1 MTVTGPQDTA
11 KPHFAR
17 SVLPGAQ
24 PPSPRPFWFPLAF
37 HKSGKPRGWLRK
49 VMLQDKQGTPRRLTR
64 RLLFKRD
71 GSVRPIFAAW
81 YAPYDGNPLNAH
93 VQNYAEFLRGVI
105 ASGRLAQAQTVHI
118 VTTPH
123 TEYVGAAIARAL
135 RGTRLQP
142 SCATQMPA
150 QFDHDLY
157 IIVAPQ
163 MFATLPPPEKSIM
176 MQMEQV
182 RASRWVTP
190 GYLARLCDSL
200 AVLDYALDNIAALI
214 EQSVP
219 QKQLYFVPMRP
230 FARPDAGSKRD
241 IDLLFY
247 GAIASERRQRYLA
260 ALRAKFPLTT
270 VAEVFGDEMR
280 ANLDRA
286 KVVVNIHFYENAL
299 LETTRISEA
308 LTHGARVVSETA
320 ADQDDN
326 AAFAGLVDFVPRDD
340 VDGFV
345 ARVGQVL
352 ADWREPVR
360 LPATEDLGGM
370 AFHVLRALHGIGVL
384 SESELHAATAAM
396 PLPSNRLILA
406 LPEQLARYRAA
417 EALRL
422 PGAVP
427 FHGLRQ
433 IDGWKGCAAS
443 YKFLAA
449 KALAQGPAPLT
460 IYEDDAVFSADA
472 VARLAAIEA
481 YLTTLPDGWDVF
493 SGLLS
498 DLSPTARI
506 SRIDPVGEDEFI
518 HLDSVIGMVF
528 GIYNRS
534 ALKMLS
540 EFTLQGESV
549 SRHAIDRYL
558 EALRPRCI
566 TTLPPL
572 AGHNAELNSSLWAT
586 SNAHSAKMIDES
598 LNRLQSQRD
607 AFLTKA

>member
-1 MTVTGPQDTA
+1 MTVTGPQHPQQQTLIAPPLPDA
-11 KPHFAR
+11 KP
-17 SVLPGAQ
+17 
-24 PPSPRPFWFPLAF
+24 PRRRPLWYRLAF

-49 VMLQDKQGTPRRLTR
+49 VMLKDKQGTPRPLTR
-64 RLLFKRD
+64 RLLFKSN

-81 YAPYDGNPLNAH
+81 YAPYDGNPVNAH
-93 VQNYAEFLRGVI
+93 VQNYAEFLREVI
-105 ASGRLAQAQTVHI
+105 ASGRLAAAQTVHI

-157 IIVAPQ
+157 IVVAPQ
-163 MFATLPPPEKSIM
+163 MFATLPPPEKAIM

-190 GYLARLCDSL
+190 GYLARLRDSL
-200 AVLDYALDNIAALI
+200 AVLDYALDNIAALV

-230 FARPDAGSKRD
+230 FAQPDAGAKRD

-260 ALRAKFPLTT
+260 ALRAHFPLTT
-270 VAEVFGDEMR
+270 VAEVFGDAMR
-280 ANLDRA
+280 AHLDRA

-320 ADQDDN
+320 ADQNDN

-340 VDGFV
+340 VDAFV

-360 LPATEDLGGM
+360 LPATDDLGGM
-370 AFHVLRALHGIGVL
+370 AFHILRALHGIGVL
-384 SESELHAATAAM
+384 SEAELHAATAAM

-406 LPEQLARYRAA
+406 LPEHLARYRAA
-417 EALRL
+417 EVQRL

-460 IYEDDAVFSADA
+460 IYEDDAVFDADA
-472 VARLAAIEA
+472 VARLAVIEE
-481 YLTTLPDGWDVF
+481 YLSAHPDGWDVF

-498 DLSPTARI
+498 DLSPSARI
-506 SRIDPVGEDEFI
+506 SRIDPLAEEEFI
-518 HLDSVIGMVF
+518 HLDRVIGMVF

-540 EFTLQGESV
+540 AFTLQGESV

-558 EALRPRCI
+558 EALKPHCI
-566 TTLPPL
+566 TTLRPL
-572 AGHNAELNSSLWAT
+572 AGHNAEVHSSLWAT
-586 SNAHSAKMIDES
+586 SNAYSAKMIDDS
-598 LNRLQSQRD
+598 QGRLHALRD
-607 AFLTKA
+607 GFLAKA